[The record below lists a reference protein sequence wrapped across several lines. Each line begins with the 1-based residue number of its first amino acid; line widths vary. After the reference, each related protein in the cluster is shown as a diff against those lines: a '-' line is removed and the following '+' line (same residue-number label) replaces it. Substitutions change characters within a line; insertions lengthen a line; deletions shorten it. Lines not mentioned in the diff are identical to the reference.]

1 LGWQLVALA
10 LHPICSASNRT
21 EGTAVLEIAGVVIS
35 GVGLLNDLWDR
46 FKDLSAW
53 QEADLLV
60 DNEYLPLALSKGVL
74 QGAEADYL
82 WSNEDKA
89 ATRELRGTHHVVI
102 AFNADKK
109 VKYRIV
115 RGRAHDRAILMKK
128 AP

>member
-1 LGWQLVALA
+1 M
-10 LHPICSASNRT
+10 
-21 EGTAVLEIAGVVIS
+21 LEIAGIVIS
-35 GVGLLNDLWDR
+35 GVGLLNDLWGR
-46 FKDLSAW
+46 YKDLSAW

-60 DNEYLPLALSKGVL
+60 DNEYLALALSKGVL
-74 QGAEADYL
+74 QGAETDYL
-82 WSNEDKA
+82 WSNEDKV